1 MDLTPIAQ
9 QGGFAILAAIC
20 VWAIVAIVKI
30 GVGQMEKSHV
40 RELEALKIIA
50 SDRGE
55 MLKNYISVMME
66 VRSSLIS
73 LQDEIYQLLLS
84 NGSKPDRRRKEEGAQ
99 K

>member
-1 MDLTPIAQ
+1 MDLAPVAQ

-30 GVGQMEKSHV
+30 GVGQMEKSHI

-55 MLKNYISVMME
+55 MLKNYISVMLE
-66 VRSSLIS
+66 VRSSLVS
-73 LQDEIYQLLLS
+73 LQDEINQLLIRSGILA
-84 NGSKPDRRRKEEGAQ
+84 DRRQKEEGAQ